1 VVVTTHDDDR
11 STAPRQ
17 QQDFFRHGGRMA
29 RGMATMVVSG
39 SPAEAEV
46 SAGVPSPAP
55 SSVDAR
61 SDHGEPTLPL
71 AAPVPGAA
79 AVPAPTVSTPT
90 VATATA
96 PPAKSASVD
105 PWPGALSPAVSPDGQ
120 DRAAD
125 AGQDDRPRPRPRPR
139 PAPASSGPASSSG
152 PDTGRDEAGDAADE
166 APEAEEPT
174 AARVPAA
181 RAPSG
186 TITTPSSPVAAQAGA
201 APAAGTVAAGT
212 VAPVDPAEATEF
224 LRLFYAE
231 ADEPGAPTVKGAASR
246 PVPHEER
253 LAAVLDEIERTG
265 TYVHTSA
272 ELTFGARV
280 AWRNS
285 ARCIGRLYWRSL
297 HVRDRRG
304 AVEPD
309 EVAAECVGHL
319 DDATRRGR
327 IRSTITVFAPDTPTS
342 PGPRVWN
349 EQLIR
354 YAGYRTGGRVLG
366 DPRYVG
372 FTDHARSLGWT
383 PPSPMGRFDVLP
395 LVVSGGGEWAEKG
408 PQVFDV
414 PSSSV
419 LEVDLAHPDHEWFA
433 ELGLRWHAL
442 PVISNMRLDI
452 GGVSYPAAPF
462 NGWYMATEIGARN
475 LADSER
481 YDMLGEVAERM
492 GLDTSTDR
500 TMWRDRAAVELTLA
514 VQHSFDRAGVSMADH
529 HGESQRFLRH
539 LEREEGAG
547 RRCPVD
553 WSWIVPPIS
562 GGLTPVFHRYYDQPT
577 DSGPMFRLDDQ
588 AAARGQG
595 CPM

>member
-1 VVVTTHDDDR
+1 
-11 STAPRQ
+11 
-17 QQDFFRHGGRMA
+17 M
-29 RGMATMVVSG
+29 
-39 SPAEAEV
+39 
-46 SAGVPSPAP
+46 
-55 SSVDAR
+55 
-61 SDHGEPTLPL
+61 
-71 AAPVPGAA
+71 
-79 AVPAPTVSTPT
+79 
-90 VATATA
+90 
-96 PPAKSASVD
+96 
-105 PWPGALSPAVSPDGQ
+105 
-120 DRAAD
+120 
-125 AGQDDRPRPRPRPR
+125 
-139 PAPASSGPASSSG
+139 
-152 PDTGRDEAGDAADE
+152 
-166 APEAEEPT
+166 
-174 AARVPAA
+174 
-181 RAPSG
+181 
-186 TITTPSSPVAAQAGA
+186 
-201 APAAGTVAAGT
+201 
-212 VAPVDPAEATEF
+212 APVDPEEAEEF

-231 ADEPGAPTVKGAASR
+231 ADEPGATAVKGSAGRTA
-246 PVPHEER
+246 PLEER
-253 LAAVLDEIERTG
+253 LEEVRDEIERTG

-272 ELTFGARV
+272 ELAFGARV
-280 AWRNS
+280 AWRSS

-297 HVRDRRG
+297 HLRDRRHVV
-304 AVEPD
+304 APD

-327 IRSTITVFAPDTPTS
+327 IRSTITVFAPDTPTA

-372 FTDHARSLGWT
+372 FTDHARSLGWV

-408 PQVFDV
+408 PQFYEV
-414 PSSSV
+414 PPESA
-419 LEVDLAHPDHEWFA
+419 LEVELTHPDHDWFA

-475 LADSER
+475 LSDSER
-481 YDMLGEVAERM
+481 YDMLSEVAERM

-514 VQHSFDRAGVSMADH
+514 VQHSFDQAGVSMADH

-539 LEREEGAG
+539 LEREESAG
-547 RRCPVD
+547 RTCPVD

-562 GGLTPVFHRYYDQPT
+562 GGLTPVFHRYYDEPSE
-577 DSGPMFRLDDQ
+577 SGPMFRMDPQ
-588 AAARGQG
+588 QAARGQG